1 MTPRYNNVMRK
12 EIILAILIG
21 IGFGL
26 FITFGVYQS
35 QQSLNETQNNQS
47 QDLVKTQ
54 LNSDDAQAQSQL
66 AISSPEDELLTADEK
81 LLVSGSTGPN
91 NFVIIFVNNEET
103 ITLADESGN
112 FSIEVA
118 LDEGANFLVIQ
129 SIDEDGHSC
138 QVERTVIV
146 NEEFLNDVPDDVNE
160 EADVKN

>member
-1 MTPRYNNVMRK
+1 MRK

-35 QQSLNETQNNQS
+35 QQSVNEAQNNQS

-54 LNSDDAQAQSQL
+54 LSGDDAQAQSQL
-66 AISSPEDELLTADEK
+66 AISSPEDELLTDDK
-81 LLVSGSTGPN
+81 TLLVSGGTGPN
-91 NFVIIFVNNEET
+91 NFVIIFVNNEEI

-112 FSIEVA
+112 FSVEVT

-129 SIDEDGHSC
+129 SIDEDGKDC

-146 NEEFLNDVPDDVNE
+146 NEEFLNDIPENINE
-160 EADVKN
+160 ELNAEN